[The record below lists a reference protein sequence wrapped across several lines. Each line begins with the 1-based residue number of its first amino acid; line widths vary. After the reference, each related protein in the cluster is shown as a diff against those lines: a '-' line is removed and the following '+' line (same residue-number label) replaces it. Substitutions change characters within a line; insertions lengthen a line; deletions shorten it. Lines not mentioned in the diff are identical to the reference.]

1 MSVKRIE
8 ELVDKIVSNLPDS
21 LQKLPEDIQKS
32 LKTHLSNTLNKMDIV
47 TREEFDAQKAVLGRT
62 RDKLDILE
70 TKIKELEENQAD

>member
-62 RDKLDILE
+62 RSKLEALE
-70 TKIKELEENQAD
+70 TKIKALEESQAD